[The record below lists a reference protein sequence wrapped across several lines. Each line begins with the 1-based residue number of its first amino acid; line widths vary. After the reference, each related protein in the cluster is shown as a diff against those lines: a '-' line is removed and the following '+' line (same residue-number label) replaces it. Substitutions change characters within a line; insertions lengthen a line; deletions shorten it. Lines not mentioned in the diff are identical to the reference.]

1 MANGKSQM
9 SNDIFFSSTA
19 LANSNDIFDIKY
31 VVFQSQCVD
40 KGSASITYCNGR
52 EVSNLRVFQEGWTWR
67 AIDAAGP
74 RVR

>member
-1 MANGKSQM
+1 MAKVRCQM
-9 SNDIFFSSTA
+9 T
-19 LANSNDIFDIKY
+19 LADSNDIFDIKY

-40 KGSASITYCNGR
+40 KGSALITYCNGR